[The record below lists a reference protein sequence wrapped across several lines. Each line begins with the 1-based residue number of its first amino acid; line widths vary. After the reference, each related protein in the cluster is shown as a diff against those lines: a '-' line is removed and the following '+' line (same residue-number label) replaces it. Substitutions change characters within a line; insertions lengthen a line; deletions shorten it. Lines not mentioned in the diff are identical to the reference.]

1 MAKNLRKK
9 STDLETKTVKE
20 NKVSKKSVVTELR
33 PVKETARTGGIR
45 KEYLNGA
52 NLCRVTFKL
61 PKDAAKGAESV
72 CIAGDFNNW
81 DISANPM
88 TKTKS
93 GDYTASLDLETG
105 REYQFRYLIGESRWE
120 NDWNADRYVKSCHG
134 DCDNSVVVT

>member
-1 MAKNLRKK
+1 MAKTMGDKTTTLGTK
-9 STDLETKTVKE
+9 STKE
-20 NKVSKKSVVTELR
+20 RNVSKKPVEKESR
-33 PVKETARTGGIR
+33 PVKETARYGGIR
-45 KEYLNGA
+45 KEYLSNG

-72 CIAGDFNNW
+72 CIVGDFNNW

-93 GDYTASLDLETG
+93 GDYTVRLDLETG
-105 REYQFRYLIGESRWE
+105 REYQFRYLLDESRWE
-120 NDWNADRYVKSCHG
+120 NDWDADRYVKSCYG